1 MDYTS
6 IKYEVAEGI
15 LTITLNRPA
24 KLNAIT
30 WMMRD
35 ELVHA
40 LDAADAD
47 DNVRVVIITGEGRAF
62 CAGADL
68 SAGADH
74 WNFDKR
80 NEPADTFPTNRDGG
94 GAVTLRMFDLKK
106 PIIAAVNG
114 PATGFGA
121 TMLLPMDI
129 RLASID
135 ARVGF
140 VFTRRGVVMEA
151 ASSWFL
157 PRVVG
162 LNHAMEW
169 VMSGRLVSAQEAAAA
184 GLFNSVHAPEDLLPE
199 ARRIAAE
206 IRDNAAPVSVALCRQ
221 LMWKM
226 LGADHPMEAHKI
238 DSRGMRALG
247 KTTDAREGIASFLE
261 KRPPKF
267 GNKPSADMPDFY
279 PWWQPREFS

>member
-1 MDYTS
+1 MVYAS
-6 IKYEVAEGI
+6 LKYEIADGI

-24 KLNAIT
+24 KLNAVT
-30 WMMRD
+30 WQMRD
-35 ELVHA
+35 ELIHA
-40 LDAADAD
+40 FDRADAD
-47 DNVRVVIITGEGRAF
+47 DGVRVVIVTGEGRAF

-68 SAGADH
+68 SSGADH

-80 NEPADTFPTNRDGG
+80 NEPADTFPATRDGG
-94 GAVTLRMFDLKK
+94 GAVTLRLFDLKK
-106 PIIAAVNG
+106 PVIAAVNG

-129 RLASID
+129 RLASIN

-162 LNHAMEW
+162 INHAMEW
-169 VMSGRLVSAQEAAAA
+169 VMSGRLVGAQEAMDA
-184 GLFNSVHAPEDLLPE
+184 GLFNSVHAPEELLLE

-247 KTTDAREGIASFLE
+247 KATDAREGIASFLE
-261 KRPPKF
+261 KRPPHF
-267 GNKPSADMPDFY
+267 TNRPSADMPDFY